1 MSKKLTTVTKAHYVK
16 LVYRSLLLIIG
27 IAFYIFQKVT
37 TGADVNFNNFGF
49 TPEKFGF
56 ETVLLWVIFII
67 YFVEMVLRLF
77 PSKIDSMGCQK
88 MFARNY
94 EPTGRTKIVNV
105 QWWRTFIVATIWI
118 GGNSIIGVLHLLGIL
133 DAGILF
139 ILSLAFGVCDMICIL
154 FYCPFHSVFFR
165 NRCCSDCRIYN
176 WDFAMMFTPFAF
188 MLGSWY
194 TGILFALSMIILAR
208 WEITYKIHPERFS
221 YNTNKCVDCAHCPEK
236 LCTHKR
242 QLAGYLK
249 KHRSRFKPVENDA
262 EKSKDDTP
270 IYR

>member
-1 MSKKLTTVTKAHYVK
+1 MAKKLTKITKAHYVK

-37 TGADVNFNNFGF
+37 TNSDVNFNNFGF

-118 GGNSIIGVLHLLGIL
+118 GANTVIGLLHIFGIL

-208 WEITYKIHPERFS
+208 WEITYKVHPERFS
-221 YNTNKCVDCAHCPEK
+221 YNTN
-236 LCTHKR
+236 
-242 QLAGYLK
+242 
-249 KHRSRFKPVENDA
+249 
-262 EKSKDDTP
+262 
-270 IYR
+270 